1 MTGLLHHELTTATVT
16 RPVQDQVIQHSNM
29 NRAEVHKDPPL
40 TEGLLAVDIF
50 CGIDRQFSSEV
61 WPQKCYCV
69 SPLGWSYTHAHIQ
82 GMKIE
87 LSGE

>member
-1 MTGLLHHELTTATVT
+1 MIELLHHDLTTATAAVT
-16 RPVQDQVIQHSNM
+16 RPVQEQVIQHSNM

-61 WPQKCYCV
+61 WPPENVTAYLHWV
-69 SPLGWSYTHAHIQ
+69 GPTPMHI
-82 GMKIE
+82 
-87 LSGE
+87 SRV